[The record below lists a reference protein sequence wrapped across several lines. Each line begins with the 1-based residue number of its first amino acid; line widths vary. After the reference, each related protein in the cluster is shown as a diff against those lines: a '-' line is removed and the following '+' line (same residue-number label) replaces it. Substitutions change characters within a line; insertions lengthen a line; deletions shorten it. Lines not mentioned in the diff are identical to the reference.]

1 MKRIFLVP
9 AMVAIL
15 LAVTCT
21 WPAREALAGRWQG
34 ASAQH
39 LAQGGQRVEGYF
51 KSFDT
56 RGSKWSV
63 NIKPLGQKQTRAY
76 PLAADISLTFQG
88 ESIPW
93 QQGIII
99 DSIVE
104 LNMERGEVKVINV
117 LAWSS

>member
-1 MKRIFLVP
+1 MKRIFMVP

-21 WPAREALAGRWQG
+21 WPAGEALAGQWQG
-34 ASAQH
+34 APAQH
-39 LAQGGQRVEGYF
+39 LAQGGQTVKGYF

-56 RGSKWSV
+56 RGLKWSV
-63 NIKPLGQKQTRAY
+63 KVKPLGQKQTRTY
-76 PLAADISLTFQG
+76 PLAADISLTYQG

-93 QQGIII
+93 QQGIVI

-104 LNMERGEVKVINV
+104 LLMEKGEVKVINV
-117 LAWSS
+117 IAWSS